1 MTKKHLFLSS
11 LLFVMFA
18 GIPLGFS
25 LFQGNMK
32 DSVIISLIL
41 IAVLGVTLT
50 DYLKN
55 KRA

>member
-1 MTKKHLFLSS
+1 
-11 LLFVMFA
+11 MFA